1 MSEAS
6 RARPPYDLDAA
17 IAHLREVDP
26 RLGRAIDKIGAC
38 GLVRGR
44 SSPFA
49 ALLRSIIY
57 QQLAGA
63 AASTIHG
70 RVLALLP
77 AGSPRPEAFAGLS
90 DEALR
95 GAGLSRNKLAAIR
108 DLAERA
114 GRGEIP
120 ERSRLS
126 RWADERV
133 VERLTEVRGVGRWTV
148 EMLLIFELGRPD
160 VLPLDDYGVRKGFA
174 RVFGGDL
181 PEKAKLAARGERWR
195 PYRSAASWYLWRACE
210 WPSPKKRAPA

>member
-1 MSEAS
+1 MAT
-6 RARPPYDLDAA
+6 RNPPYDLDEAV
-17 IAHLREVDP
+17 AHLRGADP
-26 RLGRAIDKIGAC
+26 RLGRAIDRVGSC
-38 GLVRGR
+38 GLGRGR
-44 SSPFA
+44 STPFE
-49 ALLRSIIY
+49 ALLRSIVF

-77 AGSPRPEAFAGLS
+77 SKPPRPEHIPPLS

-120 ERSRLS
+120 DRSRLA
-126 RWADERV
+126 RWSDDRV

-160 VLPLDDYGVRKGFA
+160 VLPLDDLGVRKGFS

-181 PEKAKLAARGERWR
+181 PEKDKLASRGERWR
-195 PYRSAASWYLWRACE
+195 PYRSVASWYLWRACE
-210 WPSPKKRAPA
+210 WPTRKKRTTP

>member
-1 MSEAS
+1 MAT
-6 RARPPYDLDAA
+6 RNPHYDLDQDV
-17 IAHLREVDP
+17 AHLRRADP
-26 RLGRAIDKIGAC
+26 RLGRAIDRVGSC
-38 GLVRGR
+38 GLGRGR
-44 SSPFA
+44 CTPFE
-49 ALLRSIIY
+49 ALLRSIVF

-77 AGSPRPEAFAGLS
+77 SKPPRPEHFLPLS
-90 DEALR
+90 DESLR

-120 ERSRLS
+120 DRSRMA
-126 RWADERV
+126 RWSDDRV

-160 VLPLDDYGVRKGFA
+160 VLPLDDLGVRKGFS
-174 RVFGGDL
+174 RVFGGEL
-181 PEKAKLAARGERWR
+181 PAKDVLASRGERWR
-195 PYRSAASWYLWRACE
+195 PYRSVASWYLWRACA
-210 WPSPKKRAPA
+210 WPTRKKRTPS